1 MKRNCILFG
10 IFVLTL
16 TLHALDLLPDREW
29 ELAKTWN
36 ATGSLAKSEDGSYLV
51 ENTTPNGYLT
61 FNCSFD
67 EYQRLVPGK
76 SYLVRCE
83 LERSVPTIKA
93 SLFLSLPGARRI
105 RKPELRTE
113 FESTDTIEIS
123 FTAKE
128 GERRLA
134 LYLMLSGVGKTTI
147 RKITLEEISLEPNLL
162 KRPGVNWRIAQQ
174 ESDGAT
180 FTKSDGVITLRRI
193 EEPGYAMILNTLPI
207 TIVKGKS
214 YRLSV
219 KLLQE
224 APRLN
229 MGMMFSTGKR
239 SPWPSV
245 PAKGL
250 VSEWETLEMTFRAE
264 EGEENLTVYVVMR
277 GKGSAQI
284 RDFLLEEVQED

>member
-1 MKRNCILFG
+1 MKRNFILFG
-10 IFVLTL
+10 IFTITL
-16 TLHALDLLPDREW
+16 ALHALDLLPDREW

-36 ATGSLAKSEDGSYLV
+36 ATGSMAKMEDDSYLV
-51 ENTTPNGYLT
+51 ENTVPNGYLT

-67 EYQRLVPGK
+67 EFQGLVPGK

-83 LERSVPTIKA
+83 LERSTPSLKA
-93 SLFLSLPGARRI
+93 SLFLALPGARRI

-113 FESTDTIEIS
+113 FESTDTVEIS

-134 LYLMLSGVGKTTI
+134 VYLMLSGVGKTTI
-147 RKITLEEISLEPNLL
+147 RKITLEEITPEPNLL
-162 KRPGVNWRIAQQ
+162 TRPGVNWRIAQQ
-174 ESDGAT
+174 KSEGAT
-180 FTKSDGVITLRRI
+180 FTKQDGVITLRRI

-224 APRLN
+224 TPRLN
-229 MGMMFSTGKR
+229 MSMMFNTGKR

-245 PAKGL
+245 PAKGV
-250 VSEWETLEMTFRAE
+250 VSEWETLETTFRAE

-284 RDFLLEEVQED
+284 SDFLLEELEE